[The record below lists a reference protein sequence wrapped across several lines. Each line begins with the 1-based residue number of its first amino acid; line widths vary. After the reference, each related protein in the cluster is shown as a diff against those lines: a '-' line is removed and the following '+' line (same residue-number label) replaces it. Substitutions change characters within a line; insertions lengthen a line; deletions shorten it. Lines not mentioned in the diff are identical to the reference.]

1 MSDETNSTRLVVL
14 VPEQLSA
21 EVDELAKKEGLT
33 RSHIGRRALRQY
45 MERECKAAS
54 K

>member
-1 MSDETNSTRLVVL
+1 MSDETNSTRLVVF

-21 EVDELAKKEGLT
+21 KVDELAKKEGLT
-33 RSHIGRRALRQY
+33 RSHIGRRALKKY
-45 MERECKAAS
+45 MEKECKAAS